1 VSELA
6 VIVDPASAS
15 YDFGPEH
22 PFSPQR
28 VEMVRDLVRELG
40 LAAPEITPEPASR
53 DDMCTVHAS
62 EYVDRVAELSRPGAD
77 RGDAERWGLGTADN
91 PIFEGMDL
99 ATRRVVGG
107 TLTAARLVA
116 DGTVKRALHLGGGL
130 HHAARARASGFCVY
144 SDLGVAIEALRR
156 RGLRVAYLDIDVH
169 HGDGVQQLFYGVP
182 EVCTLSIH
190 EAGRYLFP
198 GTGEI
203 HELGEGAACGTKL
216 NLPLMPFT
224 EDASYLEV
232 FERVVPEAL
241 ATAEPDVLVVQAGA
255 DAHYDD
261 PLADLKLTTR
271 AYEQMFRRILEL
283 ADRFTKGRVVVT
295 LGGGYSMA
303 ATPRVWTILYLT
315 MLGVPLPVRLPEA
328 WRARWEK
335 VLEEPLPEMLHDPES
350 PFPEIPRRAEI
361 ERHNRVTSERLLRS
375 LREITTGAPW

>member
-6 VIVDPASAS
+6 VIVDPASAG

-22 PFSPQR
+22 PFSPRR
-28 VEMVRDLVRELG
+28 VEMVRDLMRELG
-40 LAAPEITPEPASR
+40 LAAPEIAPEPATR
-53 DDMCTVHAS
+53 EEMCTVHAS
-62 EYVDRVAELSRPGAD
+62 EYVERVAELSAPGAD

-130 HHAARARASGFCVY
+130 HHALRARASGFCVY

-156 RGLRVAYLDIDVH
+156 RGLRVAYIDVDVH
-169 HGDGVQQLFYGVP
+169 HGDGVQQLFYGAP
-182 EVCTLSIH
+182 EVCTVSIH

-203 HELGEGAACGTKL
+203 HELGEGAAYGTKL
-216 NLPLMPFT
+216 NVPLMPFT
-224 EDASYLEV
+224 EDASYLEI

-241 ATAEPDVLVVQAGA
+241 AAAEPDVLVLQAGA

-261 PLADLKLTTR
+261 PLADLRLTTR
-271 AYEQMFRRILEL
+271 AYEHIFRRVLEL
-283 ADRFTKGRVVVT
+283 AEKFTRGRVVAT
-295 LGGGYSMA
+295 LGGGYSMT

-315 MLGVPLPVRLPEA
+315 LLGAPLPVRLPEA

-335 VLEEPLPEMLHDPES
+335 AIGGPMPETLHDPES
-350 PFPEIPRRAEI
+350 PFPAIPRRAEI
-361 ERHNRVTSERLLRS
+361 ERHNRATSERLVRS